1 MYGHCLVTVLAI
13 ENWLYIQ
20 YDLLFSLMLTYVIL
34 TLYFNGKAPR
44 MGTSVL
50 FAPLPFGY
58 FQMYLYIFININ
70 Q

>member
-1 MYGHCLVTVLAI
+1 MTVLAI

-20 YDLLFSLMLTYVIL
+20 YYYNLLFSLMLTYVIL

-44 MGTSVL
+44 MGTSVP
-50 FAPLPFGY
+50 FAPLPIGY
-58 FQMYLYIFININ
+58 FQMYLFIFININ

>member
-1 MYGHCLVTVLAI
+1 MTVLAI

-20 YDLLFSLMLTYVIL
+20 YNLLFSLMLTYVIL

-44 MGTSVL
+44 MGTSVP
-50 FAPLPFGY
+50 FAPLPSGY
-58 FQMYLYIFININ
+58 FQNVFDICININ

>member
-1 MYGHCLVTVLAI
+1 VTVLAI

-20 YDLLFSLMLTYVIL
+20 YYYNLLFSLMLTYVIL

-44 MGTSVL
+44 MGTSVP
-50 FAPLPFGY
+50 FAPLLIGY

>member
-1 MYGHCLVTVLAI
+1 MTVLAI

-20 YDLLFSLMLTYVIL
+20 YYYNLLFSLMLTYVIL

-44 MGTSVL
+44 MGTSVP
-50 FAPLPFGY
+50 FAPLPIGY